1 MIAFRFREN
10 CAGQH
15 VPSEKGAASL
25 HAGRPVFGIG
35 FQGRSIVRVP
45 LKPHLGVSC
54 IWRLLNFA
62 VWPGRK
68 PFGGAENSSI
78 GFICELKKQVRL
90 CPVLFGEG
98 QSAISDR
105 ARIAH
110 GASQIPTPAHTAGTG
125 LKPAAYGLNAHL
137 ELQVLN
143 GGARNRRRPCGGGDQ
158 PAFRSPPAKPAPATI
173 WMRTQRQ
180 SGWPFRRSRRRDDCP
195 TITQATREFDCRG
208 ATIRT
213 SL

>member
-10 CAGQH
+10 CAGQRSKRERGRL
-15 VPSEKGAASL
+15 V
-25 HAGRPVFGIG
+25 RPVFGIG

-62 VWPGRK
+62 LWPGRK
-68 PFGGAENSSI
+68 PFGGAENSPI

-105 ARIAH
+105 AGVAH
-110 GASQIPTPAHTAGTG
+110 GHLKSRHNRTRLKVQEKRFGSGPLAGATEAAKGSRGSDPRLLG
-125 LKPAAYGLNAHL
+125 LTIGGLLDAHL
-137 ELQVLN
+137 GCDPVHQ
-143 GGARNRRRPCGGGDQ
+143 GSSMP
-158 PAFRSPPAKPAPATI
+158 
-173 WMRTQRQ
+173 
-180 SGWPFRRSRRRDDCP
+180 
-195 TITQATREFDCRG
+195 
-208 ATIRT
+208 
-213 SL
+213 

>member
-1 MIAFRFREN
+1 VRKSHTIEIASHRRSCCVMREPRPRPALKYGDDRLSVSGEL
-10 CAGQH
+10 CRSARSKRERGRL
-15 VPSEKGAASL
+15 V
-25 HAGRPVFGIG
+25 RPVFGIG

-45 LKPHLGVSC
+45 LK
-54 IWRLLNFA
+54 
-62 VWPGRK
+62 
-68 PFGGAENSSI
+68 
-78 GFICELKKQVRL
+78 QVHL

-105 ARIAH
+105 ARIAD

-180 SGWPFRRSRRRDDCP
+180 SRWPFRRSRRRDDCRGP
-195 TITQATREFDCRG
+195 TITQAIF
-208 ATIRT
+208 A
-213 SL
+213 

>member
-1 MIAFRFREN
+1 MIAFRCREN

-35 FQGRSIVRVP
+35 FQRRSIVRVP

-68 PFGGAENSSI
+68 PFGGAENSPI

-158 PAFRSPPAKPAPATI
+158 PAFRSSPAKP
-173 WMRTQRQ
+173 RHQR
-180 SGWPFRRSRRRDDCP
+180 PP
-195 TITQATREFDCRG
+195 
-208 ATIRT
+208 
-213 SL
+213 